1 MLTPIF
7 QFVPVRLQGIE
18 AASSTSLDYYP
29 PSTPHVGG
37 TALADVLLD
46 LPDTDPDM
54 DPTTLKLDKNHEY
67 TIWLS
72 YAEIY
77 NEKVYDLF
85 ASVDDPSTPSHSQ
98 SQRSQSGIPRPT
110 STFLN
115 TPLPSS
121 QSKPLLLTRKAL
133 PVKPCPPS
141 DSDGDTNV
149 GKYVA
154 GLRQLRVTSADQA
167 KALLRLGQMH
177 RQVFGTLANSQS
189 SRSHAMVTI
198 KVLKVH
204 RGERNVSFSMSLL
217 DVLLIHGNVRT
228 QPLSKPR
235 DLP

>member
-1 MLTPIF
+1 M
-7 QFVPVRLQGIE
+7 RLQGIE
-18 AASSTSLDYYP
+18 ANTPSLSSSQ
-29 PSTPHVGG
+29 STQHSAFSG

-46 LPDTDPDM
+46 LPSTDPDTN
-54 DPTTLKLDKNHEY
+54 PTTFKLDRNHEY

-85 ASVDDPSTPSHSQ
+85 ASVDDPDSAPDSPSHSHH
-98 SQRSQSGIPRPT
+98 SNVPRPT

-115 TPLPSS
+115 LPLPSS

-141 DSDGDTNV
+141 DNDDEEASA
-149 GKYVA
+149 GKYIA
-154 GLRQLRVTSADQA
+154 GLRQLRVTTAAQA
-167 KALLRLGQMH
+167 KALLRLGQLH

-198 KVLKVH
+198 KVLRVH
-204 RGERNVSFSMSLL
+204 KGEKNVSPSIF
-217 DVLLIHGNVRT
+217 
-228 QPLSKPR
+228 
-235 DLP
+235 